1 MAEKNME
8 ESEKAKSS
16 HELEESILSK
26 HLERQLKICKSL
38 NLKTDDLNV
47 GSLLENH
54 LFCPSQRKTDN
65 NPQLNFYPPFLI
77 PECLALHYP
86 FFLSVQIPLSCKA
99 NRTDTE
105 TYREWMENSTLA
117 MSFPNL
123 EKCKWDDSLG
133 NVAAIEE
140 LESNQRLIKLEQDSL
155 RLFWCKEK
163 AKYFSTFSYPSLSL
177 PPSLQKVLI
186 EIFIGKSQ
194 EPNNLKEK
202 YEPAI
207 TQSVLD
213 LLQIKDSLH
222 DVQEKL
228 FLATTYGTT
237 LMCMKKLIEHKKF
250 IMNCQES
257 LHYTFNHGFVKLI
270 QMLTDINLSEFV
282 TFHGLTHRNRL
293 NNPYQHSQL
302 ENQDKADFLTDSIYL
317 FLVLTWQ
324 TAMDIW
330 GQTLDESTI
339 NQIKEKVDKSA
350 TNILKAT
357 TALKAAEEIANIIF
371 PEILVTAFTNNLPDF
386 INQAQLGNFRNFIC
400 CKSGIPQ
407 SICPFLP
414 SDFVPLNYMEAHP
427 ILWTHV
433 ALLRT
438 ARFLLNH
445 GNYMYS
451 PEKPYTVSTLY
462 CECNMCSPHRMPC
475 YNSNLLNEILTI
487 GKFEFQKPNSDQPN
501 LKLSPQ
507 CFANA
512 YLTKVNADDFF
523 YDKIVHFKNNKDKFN
538 HQLTACVLKDEKLL
552 ATLTEM
558 QVRREKELLKR
569 GSGVYL
575 DPESGEQLNGRTT
588 ANGEA
593 ISAFSEETQRKGDGD
608 DVSFSKGEQLGRRAS
623 QRRRSQ

>member
-1 MAEKNME
+1 MAERNME

-16 HELEESILSK
+16 HAFEETILSK
-26 HLERQLKICKSL
+26 HLERQLKICKNL
-38 NLKTDDLNV
+38 NLNIDDLDI
-47 GSLLENH
+47 GSILEKH
-54 LFCPSQRKTDN
+54 LFCPKEKNTDN
-65 NPQLNFYPPFLI
+65 NPHLNFYPPFLI

-99 NRTDTE
+99 NRSGTK
-105 TYREWMENSTLA
+105 TYQEWMEINSLA
-117 MSFPNL
+117 TPLPKL

-177 PPSLQKVLI
+177 PPALQKILI

-194 EPNNLKEK
+194 EPNNLSDK

-207 TQSVLD
+207 TQSMLD
-213 LLQIKDSLH
+213 LLGIQDNLH
-222 DVQEKL
+222 EVQERL

-237 LMCMKKLIEHKKF
+237 LVCMKKLIEQKKF

-282 TFHGLTHRNRL
+282 TFHGVTHRNRL

-302 ENQDKADFLTDSIYL
+302 ENQDKMDFLTDSIYL

-330 GQTLDESTI
+330 GQTLDETTI
-339 NQIKEKVDKSA
+339 NQIKERLDSAA
-350 TNILKAT
+350 TNILKAP
-357 TALKAAEEIANIIF
+357 TAFAVAEEIASIIF
-371 PEILVTAFTNNLPDF
+371 PDILLTAFTNNLPDF
-386 INQAQLGNFRNFIC
+386 INQAQIGNFRNFIC

-414 SDFVPLNYMEAHP
+414 SDFVPLSYMESHP

-433 ALLRT
+433 TLLRT
-438 ARFLLNH
+438 AQFLLLQ
-445 GNYMYS
+445 GNYLYT
-451 PEKPYTVSTLY
+451 PDKPYTISTLY
-462 CECNMCSPHRMPC
+462 CECNLCSPHRMPC

-487 GKFEFQKPNSDQPN
+487 GKFEFQKPVEGQPT
-501 LKLSPQ
+501 LKLTPQ

-512 YLTKVNADDFF
+512 YLSKVNAEDFF
-523 YDKIVHFKNNKDKFN
+523 HDKIVHYNNNKDKFN

-575 DPESGEQLNGRTT
+575 DPESGEQLNGK
-588 ANGEA
+588 AFPNGENL
-593 ISAFSEETQRKGDGD
+593 SPYSQESKGKRNGD
-608 DVSFSKGEQLGRRAS
+608 DVSLSKREQPRRRAS